1 MRNAPMMRAGP
12 TGLRSSLRPGL
23 SGSPSLRPSS
33 PRSGGLIPGRRR
45 TTTERWRGGV
55 GRVNKQL
62 SRATS
67 GRSNTSVPAA
77 TSSAARTDGG
87 AAKLDL
93 VDSGQPPA
101 RAHARRGPLV
111 RELAGRLRGRAAGPA
126 SCVAGERDPGR
137 RLRTALADQ
146 DSCPVRPMIGAST
159 VATSTPKGGEDCGT
173 GSETPPAPETR
184 PPEYPPAYSGGRR
197 DRLQRTATLRKTCRA
212 SGRVAVTVAQQPR
225 QGGLDFGHRQVC
237 AVI

>member
-1 MRNAPMMRAGP
+1 MAEPTGFWVGEDGVVAGDPEPADGRRRWLTVSPSGRRRPRMRNAPMMRAGP
-12 TGLRSSLRPGL
+12 ARLRSSLRPGL

-33 PRSGGLIPGRRR
+33 LRSGGLIPGRRR
-45 TTTERWRGGV
+45 TTTVRWRVGV

-67 GRSNTSVPAA
+67 GRSSTSVPAA

-126 SCVAGERDPGR
+126 SYVAPGVILAGDCEPR
-137 RLRTALADQ
+137 WLTRLR
-146 DSCPVRPMIGAST
+146 
-159 VATSTPKGGEDCGT
+159 
-173 GSETPPAPETR
+173 
-184 PPEYPPAYSGGRR
+184 GR
-197 DRLQRTATLRKTCRA
+197 
-212 SGRVAVTVAQQPR
+212 
-225 QGGLDFGHRQVC
+225 
-237 AVI
+237 